1 MANLD
6 LRPLSLGEILDRT
19 FSIYR
24 RNFLLFLGIAAL
36 PQVLLLGF
44 RLAEVALLRFPAM
57 SGTGRA
63 PAEQFQSSGAQA
75 GLLAF
80 GFFGLLIG
88 IVLYLVVYLFSQG
101 GTMFA
106 VSDLYLGRPTSIR
119 TALGRMR
126 GNAGNLFGV
135 MVLSGLAIMGSA
147 LLFLI
152 PGIYV
157 ACRLLACIPAALLE
171 DLGASESLRR
181 SFELTKDFAGR
192 AFTIYFIYFCI
203 LYGAVLLFAMPF
215 AIATGVSAAAN
226 PEMAR
231 LWLILSQVGESIG
244 AILATPVLTIAT
256 AVFYYDLRVR
266 KEAFDLQMLMNP
278 SAPTP
283 SGTASVPTMLS

>member
-19 FSIYR
+19 FTLYR

-36 PQVLLLGF
+36 PQSLLLAF
-44 RLAEVALLRFPAM
+44 RLAELTLITFPVL
-57 SGTGRA
+57 TRTTKV
-63 PAEQFQSSGAQA
+63 PVEEFQSRGAQS
-75 GLLAF
+75 GLMA
-80 GFFGLLIG
+80 FGLLG
-88 IVLYLVVYLFSQG
+88 ILLGAVLFLVVYVFSQG
-101 GTMFA
+101 GTLFA

-135 MVLSGLAIMGSA
+135 MVLSGLAILGSA
-147 LLFLI
+147 LLFII

-171 DLGASESLRR
+171 DLGASDSLSR
-181 SFELTKDFAGR
+181 SFNLTKDYAGR
-192 AFTIYFIYFCI
+192 AFMIYSIYFCI
-203 LYGAVLLFAMPF
+203 LYGTVLLFAMPF
-215 AIATGVSAAAN
+215 AIASGVSIATN
-226 PEMAR
+226 SE
-231 LWLILSQVGESIG
+231 LTKIWLILSQFGQFVG

-278 SAPTP
+278 AGAQPT
-283 SGTASVPTMLS
+283 GTASVPTMLS